1 MTGWQ
6 ITIVTDWL
14 DDRSTIAYAA
24 AFKKTF
30 KLQAWPY
37 SISNWFKMTFKLD
50 LFQSQ
55 VDSKRRPS
63 LTLFSLKL
71 IQKEVLTLFSLKLI
85 TPPYNFIPCRLTTK
99 KVLPVRWKMQI
110 FFSQFTSFNGNKD
123 WSQFC
128 LIHVNQLCYTYDHLH
143 VFKASSYSHLQMSL
157 SHYRLHIVPRY
168 WPVMRI

>member
-1 MTGWQ
+1 MTNHNRDWLTGWQ
-6 ITIVTDWL
+6 INYSICCRIQKDVQASSLTLFNLKFIQNDVQAWPF
-14 DDRSTIAYAA
+14 SVSNW
-24 AFKKTF
+24 FKKTF
-30 KLQAWPY
+30 KLDFIQ
-37 SISNWFKMTFKLD
+37 
-50 LFQSQ
+50 FQI
-55 VDSKRRPS
+55 DSKRGS
-63 LTLFSLKL
+63 S
-71 IQKEVLTLFSLKLI
+71 LTLFSLKLI

-168 WPVMRI
+168 WPVMRN